1 MQTEPSQDGNTL
13 VSLFPAAEVQHG
25 DVIAFTKSETLLL
38 RGEVRVGE
46 WVVRPIQLTPK
57 QRTEKPAS
65 VRKLGHHKEI
75 GDPCIEALY
84 IIASCSLAEDKP
96 LEQLSTTLEAQLL
109 EHNLLVERYTGEKPS
124 NWTLCFRLKSKTLL
138 G

>member
-13 VSLFPAAEVQHG
+13 VSLFPTAEVQHG
-25 DVIAFTKSETLLL
+25 DVIAFTNSETLLL
-38 RGEVRVGE
+38 RGEVRVGKR
-46 WVVRPIQLTPK
+46 VVRPLQLSPK

-84 IIASCSLAEDKP
+84 IIASSRLAEDKP
-96 LEQLSTTLEAQLL
+96 LEQLSISLEAQLL
-109 EHNLLVERYTGEKPS
+109 EHNLLTERYTGEKPS
-124 NWTLCFRLKSKTLL
+124 NWKLCFRLKSKSNLD
-138 G
+138 